1 MNALASTNV
10 YDRIFR
16 DALGFESL
24 LDTLQRTSQASP
36 QSNSGFPPVNIIR
49 HENDENKYTIE
60 LAVSGFRKHEI
71 EIKVEKNSL
80 KVHGKKEEN
89 EKRRYVMQGI
99 AYRSFTRSFLL
110 ADSVVV
116 QEATLE
122 DGILS
127 IYLENVIPEQ
137 HKPRLIPI
145 NSTNLLEST
154 RG

>member
-1 MNALASTNV
+1 MNALTAANA

-49 HENDENKYTIE
+49 HEDDDNKYTIE
-60 LAVSGFRKHEI
+60 LAVSGFRQNEI

-80 KVHGKKEEN
+80 KVHGKKDEN

-110 ADSVVV
+110 ADSVIVRD
-116 QEATLE
+116 ASLE

-127 IYLENVIPEQ
+127 IHLENVIPEQ

-145 NSTNLLEST
+145 NTTKALPRE
-154 RG
+154 